1 MEITERYQK
10 NGLAEPIAIRPTIMM
25 HLLIWG
31 GGAFLLVGSGLALMS
46 GDVVTIVIG
55 LVGIV
60 FFGAALIFIG
70 GAMLRGRKRGLVEFS
85 HSGLWLSS
93 IAACIPWEDIGPA
106 WVNTTSHAGGK
117 TDDVVFIARRINKHV
132 VNPDWLAR
140 LHLKLMRKSLQIEKG
155 TAIDFGLKMLFQQA
169 DSAHSYD
176 EMHSQLEHARA
187 QANNDPS
194 AALLNIPVPFRLGV
208 SPHGL
213 TAIINECSLKASGND
228 A

>member
-106 WVNTTSHAGGK
+106 WVNTTS
-117 TDDVVFIARRINKHV
+117 
-132 VNPDWLAR
+132 
-140 LHLKLMRKSLQIEKG
+140 
-155 TAIDFGLKMLFQQA
+155 
-169 DSAHSYD
+169 
-176 EMHSQLEHARA
+176 
-187 QANNDPS
+187 
-194 AALLNIPVPFRLGV
+194 
-208 SPHGL
+208 
-213 TAIINECSLKASGND
+213 
-228 A
+228 